1 MTTVRG
7 PIENPFRPL
16 VPFILRAGY
25 QKVER
30 RRVSE
35 KAGRGC
41 DQNERE
47 RNDEDRPS
55 KSACNGVF

>member
-1 MTTVRG
+1 MTAMG
-7 PIENPFRPL
+7 APIENLFRPL
-16 VPFILRAGY
+16 VPFIFRAGY

-30 RRVSE
+30 RRMSE

-41 DQNERE
+41 NYNEGE

-55 KSACNGVF
+55 KSACNLVF